1 MRANDLT
8 APFHGARRAVTD
20 IRKERRDAENDAA
33 PLALSRRVARR
44 IRSRALSY
52 RDVMVP
58 GMFLCGFTAA
68 ALREYPVGTGT
79 ELDADMQLEVAAFAP
94 GRAPRGRGIRGRKV
108 APHLAEVVDL
118 DGLAV
123 TTPATTW
130 AMLGRDLSVR
140 ELIVLADAILHVP
153 RDSRGE
159 LHPERAGATREEMQ
173 RAIDAGRRIGIDR
186 LRAALP
192 QARTGSASPL
202 ETEYR
207 LDAQFASLPEPDLDV
222 EIRNTRGRLLG
233 ISEIVYPEY
242 RVIVE
247 IEGDHHRTSRAQWNR
262 DLQKYRDYADAGWEV
277 VRITSS
283 DIRKKRRAT
292 GIVRA
297 VLVRRG
303 WKITRFE

>member
-8 APFHGARRAVTD
+8 APFHGARRTVAG
-20 IRKERRDAENDAA
+20 IHAEKRDADVDEA
-33 PLALSRRVARR
+33 PLALSRMVARS

-52 RDVMVP
+52 REVMAP

-118 DGLAV
+118 DGLPA

-140 ELIVLADAILHVP
+140 KLIILADAILRVP
-153 RDSRGE
+153 RDSRGR
-159 LHPERAGATREEMQ
+159 LHPEQAGATREAMQ
-173 RAIDAGRRIGIDR
+173 AAIDAGRRVGIDR
-186 LRAALP
+186 LREALP

-207 LDAQFASLPEPDLDV
+207 LDADFAGLPAPELDV
-222 EIRNTRGRLLG
+222 EIRDTYGNLLG
-233 ISEIVYPEY
+233 ISEIVYSRY
-242 RVIVE
+242 RVVVE
-247 IEGDHHRTSRAQWNR
+247 IEGDHHRTSRRQWNR
-262 DLQKYRDYADAGWEV
+262 DLQKYRDYANAGWTV
-277 VRITSS
+277 VRITAS
-283 DIRKKRRAT
+283 DIRHTRTAT
-292 GIVRA
+292 DVVRTA
-297 VLVRRG
+297 LIRRG
-303 WKITRFE
+303 WRPPH